1 MNIDDLF
8 EEKGSKSE
16 AGYQPDPKNGQKCI
30 NCTMWR
36 DPNKCTAVSGNISPN
51 GWCKWYA
58 GGAYGKHGKDI
69 SEISMSGSIPQDID
83 FTKDNQ
89 NTAYLKSFQ
98 RTPYTVGGFPV
109 YHRYANQE
117 HTFHIM
123 KETPEGLNILAD
135 MTLSPYE
142 NGYYES
148 SVRFSKELRGRGL
161 ASQLYALAITK
172 YKIKIISDN
181 QQTAGSK
188 KLWYELVSSHPGIF
202 TYIVDEYEETLRPA
216 TAENFHEAYLGDDEY
231 IRLLAS
237 PTRIRT
243 SLGED
248 GRIVRGVNTTVDVGP
263 NEIPKQSKKFG
274 NKVNKD
280 GFPPTL
286 NSNGIVEERYTLR
299 EWAAIQGG
307 HTLEDAAPKKLFDW
321 LNTVEGKSNEV

>member
-8 EEKGSKSE
+8 EEKGTKAQ

-36 DPNKCTAVSGNISPN
+36 DPNKCSAVAGSINPN

-58 GGAYGKHGKDI
+58 GGAYGKRGKKID
-69 SEISMSGSIPQDID
+69 EIRMTSGIPQDID
-83 FTKDNQ
+83 FTKDSQ
-89 NTAYLKSFQ
+89 NSSYLKTFEK
-98 RTPYTVGGFPV
+98 TPYTVGGFPV
-109 YHRYANQE
+109 YYRFASQE

-123 KETPEGLNILAD
+123 DESSEGLKILAD
-135 MTLSPYE
+135 MTLSPYD

-148 SVRFSKELRGRGL
+148 TVRFSKELRGRGF

-181 QQTAGSK
+181 QQTPGSK
-188 KLWYELVSSHPGIF
+188 KLWHELVTGHPSIF
-202 TYIVDEYEETLRPA
+202 TYIVDEYEETIRPA
-216 TAENFHEAYLGDDEY
+216 TAENFDEAYLGDDEY

-237 PTRIRT
+237 PSRIRT

-263 NEIPKQSKKFG
+263 NEISKQSKKFG

-307 HTLEDAAPKKLFDW
+307 HSLEDAPTKKLFDW
-321 LNTVEGKSNEV
+321 LNTNKDNLDEV

>member
-8 EEKGSKSE
+8 EQKGSKSE
-16 AGYQPDPKNGQKCI
+16 AGYQPNPKNGQKCI

-36 DPNKCTAVSGNISPN
+36 DPNKCTAVSGSIDPD
-51 GWCKWYA
+51 GWCKWFA
-58 GGAYGKHGKDI
+58 GGAYGKHGKSI
-69 SEISMSGSIPQDID
+69 SEIRMTSGIPQDID

-98 RTPYTVGGFPV
+98 KSPYTVGGFPV
-109 YHRYANQE
+109 YHRFANQE

-123 KETPEGLNILAD
+123 KETDGNLEILAD

-148 SVRFSKELRGRGL
+148 TVRFSKELRGQGF

-188 KLWYELVSSHPGIF
+188 KLWFELVANHPSIF
-202 TYIVDEYEETLRPA
+202 TYIVDEYEETIRPA
-216 TAENFHEAYLGDDEY
+216 TPDNFNEAYLGEDEY

-248 GRIVRGVNTTVDVGP
+248 GRVVRGVNTTVDVGP
-263 NEIPKQSKKFG
+263 NEISKQSKKFG
-274 NKVNKD
+274 NIVSKD

-286 NSNGIVEERYTLR
+286 NSNGVVEKRYTLR

-307 HTLEDAAPKKLFDW
+307 HTLEEPATKKLFNW
-321 LNTVEGKSNEV
+321 LNTTGGNPDEV